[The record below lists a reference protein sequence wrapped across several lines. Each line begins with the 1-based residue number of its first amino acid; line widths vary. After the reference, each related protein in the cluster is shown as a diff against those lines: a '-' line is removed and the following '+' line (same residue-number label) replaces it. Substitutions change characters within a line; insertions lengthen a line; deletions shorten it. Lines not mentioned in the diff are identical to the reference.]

1 MYDRILVPTDGSTET
16 ERAVEHAVE
25 LAAAHG
31 AQLHAVYVVNS
42 ATFAGLPMETS
53 WEGVGDVLREEAETA
68 LARVEAI
75 ATDHGVPVTTQV
87 LDGSPS
93 RRIVEYAEGEDCDL
107 VVMGT
112 HGRGGIDRL
121 LLGSVAEGVV
131 RACSVP
137 VLTVQVGGESEGE
150 SVGTEATSGESNS
163 GESESVE
170 SESVDSDSVESESE
184 QSVTEESAT

>member
-25 LAAAHG
+25 LAAAHD
-31 AQLHAVYVVNS
+31 AELHAVYVVNS
-42 ATFAGLPMETS
+42 ATFAGLHMETT
-53 WEGVGDVLREEAETA
+53 WEGVDDVLREEGEDA
-68 LARVEAI
+68 LGRVEEI
-75 ATDHGVPVTTQV
+75 ATRHGVPVTPKV

-137 VLTVQVGGESEGE
+137 VLTVQVGDEEDDRS
-150 SVGTEATSGESNS
+150 T
-163 GESESVE
+163 
-170 SESVDSDSVESESE
+170 ESESE
-184 QSVTEESAT
+184 DVATEESVI

>member
-16 ERAVEHAVE
+16 ERAVEHAAE

-31 AQLHAVYVVNS
+31 ANLHAVYVVNS
-42 ATFAGLPMETS
+42 ATFAGLHMETS
-53 WEGVGDVLREEAETA
+53 WEGVSEVLREEGESA
-68 LARVEAI
+68 LDRVEDI
-75 ATDHGVPVTTQV
+75 AAGHGVAVTTTV

-93 RRIVEYAEGEDCDL
+93 KRIVEYAEGEDCDL

-137 VLTVQVGGESEGE
+137 VLTVQVGDEEGEGSSAESEGN
-150 SVGTEATSGESNS
+150 SAEAEGEDVPAEGSI
-163 GESESVE
+163 
-170 SESVDSDSVESESE
+170 
-184 QSVTEESAT
+184 T